1 MLAIGRALLGHPELL
16 MLDEPSLGL
25 APIITQQVF
34 ATLREVAASGV
45 SVLLVEQNAY
55 AALAM
60 ADHAYVISR
69 GRIDL
74 QGSAAL
80 LLNDARIR
88 DMYLGVV
95 TT

>member
-1 MLAIGRALLGHPELL
+1 MLAIGRALLGRPELL

-25 APIITQQVF
+25 APVITQQVF
-34 ATLREVAASGV
+34 ATLRQIAATGV
-45 SVLLVEQNAY
+45 SVLLVEQNAK

-74 QGSAAL
+74 QGSGEHL
-80 LLNDARIR
+80 LHDERIQQ
-88 DMYLGVV
+88 MYLGVAAS
-95 TT
+95 